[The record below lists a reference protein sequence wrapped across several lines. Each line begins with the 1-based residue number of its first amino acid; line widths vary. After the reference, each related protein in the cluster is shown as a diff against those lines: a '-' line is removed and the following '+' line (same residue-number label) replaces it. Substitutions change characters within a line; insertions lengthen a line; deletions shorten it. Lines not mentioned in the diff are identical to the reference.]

1 VGESKVLGEGHGDNI
16 ATAVDDSLDD
26 SVGDLKCL
34 AHSNTNM
41 AFLVPHH
48 HHSSERHVLPSLHHL
63 CHSPDLFFLEKRK
76 FISTNRKT
84 PPLVAQRSCFI
95 FSMKVRGAV
104 QKVSSIKYRINK
116 KQDNWIRYNHGA
128 CVFCSSF
135 FFLSMKNFLSQ
146 GFTAYNLFSNYL
158 LSIISGTYIRQN
170 TDYLR

>member
-63 CHSPDLFFLEKRK
+63 CHSPDLFFGKKEVH
-76 FISTNRKT
+76 F
-84 PPLVAQRSCFI
+84 
-95 FSMKVRGAV
+95 
-104 QKVSSIKYRINK
+104 NK
-116 KQDNWIRYNHGA
+116 KKDTTIS
-128 CVFCSSF
+128 CSEELFYF
-135 FFLSMKNFLSQ
+135 FNESKRGCSE
-146 GFTAYNLFSNYL
+146 G
-158 LSIISGTYIRQN
+158 
-170 TDYLR
+170 